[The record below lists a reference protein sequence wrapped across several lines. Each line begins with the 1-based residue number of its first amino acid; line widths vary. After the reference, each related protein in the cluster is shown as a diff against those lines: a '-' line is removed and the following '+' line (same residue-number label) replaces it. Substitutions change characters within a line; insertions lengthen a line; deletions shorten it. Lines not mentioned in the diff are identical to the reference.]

1 MSNSMKKL
9 FLFLGCLL
17 AWHGA
22 ACQAQPRPLRV
33 LTITGDWKSQAWY
46 QDVWMQGKG
55 DNGKGTPPVTYRGRF
70 IAAQVEKAAPRR
82 FAFTDITNYTGQ
94 QYGEEAYF
102 KQFDV
107 VMLGDIVGWSL
118 PPRFLEG
125 LRNFVQSGGGVL
137 YAASWKWDTAL
148 LDNTPF
154 EAILP
159 ARFGVD
165 SYHSDWKTA
174 RTRLEEKDFKPV
186 AALAAHPIMQG
197 LDWDS
202 VPTLNLAFRI
212 EPKADAQVLLKTPNG
227 APILAVRTVGVGRT
241 AISASINANDEL
253 SSRIGEWKDFGR
265 YYVQLFEWLGAGSQ
279 RKDVALRAATAQ
291 VSLTV
296 NANAPAATKPITA
309 KLFSI
314 HASHDDPG
322 LAPLEG
328 ETLKN
333 FEALNLRGAFSR
345 FSPHKL
351 EEKNDNDD
359 PNSFNLA
366 AFNFED
372 TDRQMAQI
380 RRLGLEPL
388 LLVGD
393 FGYGQ
398 PQWLWKETGSTW
410 SEPSPQAIAEAGE
423 YVAAVV
429 EHINGGKGGDANYK
443 LNVRY
448 LEIAN
453 EPDLKSST
461 IPGFA
466 RLFKGI
472 AARIHRDYPGV
483 QVGTFGGYE
492 VPYLPQ
498 FLEAVNP
505 DMDWISRH
513 PYGWTGEMVF
523 AQQDKVTAYMKD
535 HGLRQIPFIITEWD
549 FWIQGRQKFDY
560 MMMRNFEA
568 VKRDN
573 LLGTL
578 HYRLGQ
584 YGEPIYLFGVLWVGW
599 GKEKGAGPKGAPMH
613 DAYDAFWIWRDF
625 RGQRVSVEKAVAGTT
640 APGVLEHLHADATRD
655 GEALNLV
662 LYSDWAFAG
671 QGVFDAAGGVRYAR
685 TDVAIR
691 LQLPPS
697 TRARTLTISRANGE
711 GFHPVGEPIMV
722 TAAQKELFQTVE
734 IEPNTA
740 FSLSLR

>member
-1 MSNSMKKL
+1 MNKLLL
-9 FLFLGCLL
+9 FLVLL
-17 AWHGA
+17 ALRGA
-22 ACQAQPRPLRV
+22 VCQAQPRPLRV
-33 LTITGDWKSQAWY
+33 LTISGDWKSQAWY

-55 DNGKGTPPVTYRGRF
+55 ADGKGTPPVLYRGRF
-70 IAAQVEKAAPRR
+70 VAAQIEKAAPGR
-82 FAFTDITNYTGQ
+82 FVFTDITNYTGQ

-107 VMLGDIVGWSL
+107 IMMGDIVGWSL

-125 LRNFVQSGGGVL
+125 LKNFAQNGGGVL

-148 LDNTPF
+148 LDNTLF
-154 EAILP
+154 EEILP
-159 ARFGVD
+159 ARFGID
-165 SYHSDWKTA
+165 SYNSDWKSA
-174 RTRLEEKDFKPV
+174 KPRLEEKDFQPV
-186 AALAAHPIMQG
+186 VALPAHPITAG
-197 LDWDS
+197 LDWAG
-202 VPTLNLAFRI
+202 VPTLNLAFKI
-212 EPKADAQVLLKTPNG
+212 EPKDGAQVLLQTPGG
-227 APILAVRTVGVGRT
+227 APILAVREFGAGRT
-241 AISASINANDEL
+241 AISSSINANDEL
-253 SSRIGEWKDFGR
+253 SSKIGDWKDFGR
-265 YYVQLFEWLGAGSQ
+265 YYVQLFDWLGANSK
-279 RKDVALRAATAQ
+279 RKEVSLRPAMAE

-296 NANAPAATKPITA
+296 NANAPLATKPITA

-345 FSPHKL
+345 FSPHEL
-351 EEKNDNDD
+351 ETKNDNDD
-359 PNSFNLA
+359 PN
-366 AFNFED
+366 AFNWPAFNVAD
-372 TDRQMAQI
+372 TDKQMAQI
-380 RRLGLEPL
+380 GRLGLEPL

-393 FGYGQ
+393 FGYSQ
-398 PQWLWKETGSTW
+398 PQWLWKESNSTW
-410 SEPSPQAIAEAGE
+410 SDPSPQAIAEAGE
-423 YVAAVV
+423 YVAAVI

-448 LEIAN
+448 VEIAN

-492 VPYLPQ
+492 IPYLPQ

-523 AQQDKVTAYMKD
+523 AQQDKVTAYMKE
-535 HGLRQIPFIITEWD
+535 HGLRQIPFIVTEWD

-560 MMMRNFEA
+560 MMTRNFEA
-568 VKRDN
+568 VQHDN

-584 YGEPIYLFGVLWVGW
+584 YAEPIYLFGVLWTGW
-599 GKEKGAGPKGAPMH
+599 GKEKGAGPKGTPMH

-625 RGQRVSVEKAVAGTT
+625 RGQRVTVKKTVAAETSSAVSA
-640 APGVLEHLHADATRD
+640 HLYADATRD
-655 GEALNLV
+655 GEALNVV
-662 LYSDWAFAG
+662 LYSDWAFSG
-671 QGVFDAAGGVRYAR
+671 EGFFDAARGVRYTNTR
-685 TDVAIR
+685 VNLR

-697 TRARTLTISRANGE
+697 TRARTLTINGANGE
-711 GFHPVGEPIMV
+711 GFQVLGEPIIV
-722 TAAQKELFQTVE
+722 PAGQKELAPTVE
-734 IEPNTA
+734 IKANA
-740 FSLSLR
+740 ALSLALR